1 MQPKWQLAAELLE
14 AAAATIRERG
24 TRRDSGVAD
33 TFDTA
38 AREMGR
44 PASEG
49 LAWML
54 AIKRARFSVGHDY
67 DSALDELGYQAR
79 RLVESL
85 AEHVKAETD
94 GFKPGPAIDPP
105 EASHGEEAPMPPH
118 LSELL
123 ARQME
128 EPQGLKAGEA
138 LNPVS
143 QADEE

>member
-24 TRRDSGVAD
+24 KRRDSGASD

-44 PASEG
+44 PAAEG

-85 AEHVKAETD
+85 AAHAKAETD
-94 GFKPGPAIDPP
+94 GFKWGPPIDPP
-105 EASHGEEAPMPPH
+105 ETFHGHDAPMPPPI
-118 LSELL
+118 LEVIE
-123 ARQME
+123 AREADTPDDM
-128 EPQGLKAGEA
+128 GLNAEGAYREHA
-138 LNPVS
+138 
-143 QADEE
+143 